1 MVIKSQ
7 KEKEKLICAAID
19 KYLASGS
26 KKSEAVRRVMSDFNY
41 LTEAAVYNIYKRNK
55 KGVQHD

>member
-7 KEKEKLICAAID
+7 KEKEKFICAAID
-19 KYLASGS
+19 KYLASGL

-41 LTEAAVYNIYKRNK
+41 ATEAAIYNIYKRNQ
-55 KGVQHD
+55 KGGKHD